1 MRLYGIDIAK
11 RMNIESLRKDG
22 MPFTYLEMKN
32 LGAPV
37 ASSNNR
43 IVAVTDMKVGDYTIA
58 AQPGVP
64 RPITITHATDTVTD
78 TLGTI
83 TIEGTNILDEVI
95 SETLVPTADDT
106 IATEQLFK
114 TVTKV
119 TGAGWVISAPTDE
132 DQIQLG
138 VDDMIGVPVDLE
150 SSHQI
155 IFAMLGTAIIAPE
168 DIDDGQVELMP
179 NAGIDVNTATYD
191 GAKTLRVLVAFNRDY
206 TS

>member
-1 MRLYGIDIAK
+1 MRLYGVDIAK

-22 MPFTYLEMKN
+22 MPFTQLEMKN
-32 LGAPV
+32 LGDPIAETDDH
-37 ASSNNR
+37 
-43 IVAVTDMKVGDYTIA
+43 IVAEADMKVGDYTVA
-58 AQPGVP
+58 ASPDVP
-64 RPITITHATDTVTD
+64 RKVNVTHATSVSTD

-95 SETLVPTADDT
+95 SETVVPVADDVVIT
-106 IATEQLFK
+106 DNIFK

-119 TGAGWVISAPTDE
+119 TGADWVIDDTADK
-132 DQIQLG
+132 IKVG

-155 IFAMLGTAIIAPE
+155 IFAMLGTAIIAPD
-168 DIDDGQVELMP
+168 DIDDGQAELMP